1 MTRLSPARWLARLSL
16 VALALSVGVQAQPA
30 DSVLAPVEVSAAPY
44 ALEPARA
51 PVSIAVRT
59 RSDVERASDPALT
72 ADALGRGLPGVWI
85 SDRGNAS
92 TGERVLV
99 RGLGWRAAFGV
110 RGTHVVLDGVPLTL
124 PDGQT
129 PLNVLDPAL
138 VTRVELVRGP
148 ASTFWGSGSAGVLA
162 LSTAS
167 STTENR
173 VRALGGAYGLAKG
186 EASARVASKD
196 RQLAVWGSALRQDG
210 YRDHS
215 AVEVIRGGASG
226 QAKVGNGTLGL
237 VALGAWMPRAE
248 APGGITVEAFLE
260 DPRQTR
266 PIVLERD
273 ASKRV
278 AQGDLALSYSHPFDA
293 LRLRA
298 TLSGGFRALRN
309 PIVPRYIDLD
319 RRTLG
324 LRTVL
329 EGGDELAWGVGVE
342 AEAQRDDRLETS
354 NDGGQPGSEV
364 LTDQLETVRAGAAFG
379 RLALRLTS
387 TVTATAALRADVL
400 RYRADPDNDVANA
413 RIIAAASPSVGLS
426 VLLSHATG
434 STTLYANASGALDAP
449 TTTELGNRTDGLAGF
464 NPDLRPERTWGG
476 EAGLRTVRQLGDGTV
491 GLDAAAFV
499 AVARDLLLPFEVGE
513 VTATRNEGEARHAGV
528 ELAVSAHDVELAS
541 GRLDAAFATTFAQGT
556 FLAGPDGSA
565 TPEGNRVPGF
575 PPRLITW
582 TATWTGFGLAL
593 GLDGESASG
602 YAADSAGELQ
612 TDPYVVAHVRVAVPD
627 LAVGAVSFTPFVS
640 LRNVGD
646 VRYAGSVVVNPF
658 GGRFVEPAPGRHVIA
673 GLAATF

>member
-1 MTRLSPARWLARLSL
+1 MSPPEDACASRSQETCGGSLSHARQLVASSWTRATRPVRFSPARWLAGTTLL
-16 VALALSVGVQAQPA
+16 VGIAGVQAQPA
-30 DSVLAPVEVSAAPY
+30 DSVLAPVEVTAAPY

-51 PVSIAVRT
+51 PVSIAVRS
-59 RSDVERASDPALT
+59 RSDVEQASDPALT
-72 ADALGRGLPGVWI
+72 AEALGRGLPGVWI

-148 ASTFWGSGSAGVLA
+148 ASTFWGSGSAGVLS

-167 STTENR
+167 QTSGNR
-173 VRALGGAYGLAKG
+173 VRVLGGAYGLAKG
-186 EASARVASKD
+186 EASARFAAPN

-215 AVEVIRGGASG
+215 GAEVYRAGASG
-226 QAKVGNGTLGL
+226 SAEVGGGTLGL

-248 APGGITVEAFLE
+248 APGGITEEAFGA

-278 AQGDLALSYSHPFDA
+278 AQGDLALSYARPIDA
-293 LRLRA
+293 LRLRT
-298 TLSGGFRALRN
+298 TLTAGFRALRN

-329 EGGDELAWGVGVE
+329 EGGRALAWGVGVE

-354 NDGGQPGSEV
+354 NAGGQPGPEV

-379 RLALRLTS
+379 RLAARLTPAL
-387 TVTATAALRADVL
+387 TATAAIRADAL
-400 RYRADPDNDVANA
+400 SYRAEPSGAVVSSRTITAV
-413 RIIAAASPSVGLS
+413 SPSLGFS
-426 VLLSHATG
+426 LLLPHATG
-434 STTLYANASGALDAP
+434 ATTLYANASGALDAP
-449 TTTELGNRTDGLAGF
+449 TTTELGNRTDGLPGF
-464 NPDLRPERTWGG
+464 NPDLRPERTWGA
-476 EAGLRTVRQLGDGTV
+476 EAGARTLRQLGTGSI
-491 GLDAAAFV
+491 GLDGAAFV
-499 AVARDLLLPFEVGE
+499 ALARDLLLPFEVDE
-513 VTATRNEGEARHAGV
+513 VTAFRNEGEARHTGV
-528 ELAVSAHDVELAS
+528 ELAVSADDLELGP
-541 GRLDAAFATTFAQGT
+541 GRLDAAFATTLAQGT

-575 PPRLITW
+575 PPRLLTW
-582 TATWTGFGLAL
+582 TATWSGLGLAL
-593 GLDGESASG
+593 GFDGESASG
-602 YAADSAGELQ
+602 YAADSAG
-612 TDPYVVAHVRVAVPD
+612 
-627 LAVGAVSFTPFVS
+627 
-640 LRNVGD
+640 
-646 VRYAGSVVVNPF
+646 
-658 GGRFVEPAPGRHVIA
+658 
-673 GLAATF
+673 